1 MKGYI
6 VKGIGGFYYVKTEE
20 GVIECKPRGIFRKQ
34 KITPVAG
41 DEVTLETEN
50 GAAVIA
56 EIAPR
61 KNVFVRPPVANLDV
75 LFLVASTTQPT
86 PSTLVLDKL
95 SAIAV
100 DKGVQPVIVCTK
112 ADLGEVEFLRS
123 AYERSTLPFI
133 AIRYD
138 SGEGLD
144 EVRQWI
150 SGRLCAFCGNS
161 GVGKSTLLNTLLPQ
175 AERETSAI
183 SQKLGR
189 GRHTTREVTI
199 FEAFGGRIAD
209 TPGFASLEAN
219 RAGFIPKENLE
230 HAFPEFGPYL
240 GQCQF
245 TGCSHRSEKGCA
257 VRAALAEGKLSQTRY
272 DRNCAPLGCKPNI
285 ILGDFDTAPCPVQQ
299 NDDIIVLPHVKDDTD
314 TEYAAKLASEKG
326 FTEVLLL
333 GALGGRRIEH
343 TLSNLATGLGLEER
357 GVRATLQDERSRIT
371 FVRPGETRA
380 YPKEEFFY
388 FSAFPMEGRAEGVCE
403 RGSYYELTDDVLV
416 AGYPLGVS
424 NEYAE
429 GSDCIT
435 ISTRKGALV
444 VVETVPDTPILTG
457 NKA

>member
-1 MKGYI
+1 MRC
-6 VKGIGGFYYVKTEE
+6 
-20 GVIECKPRGIFRKQ
+20 VI
-34 KITPVAG
+34 
-41 DEVTLETEN
+41 
-50 GAAVIA
+50 
-56 EIAPR
+56 
-61 KNVFVRPPVANLDV
+61 
-75 LFLVASTTQPT
+75 
-86 PSTLVLDKL
+86 L
-95 SAIAV
+95 SACPVSPELKRLHRPDDFSIAC
-100 DKGVQPVIVCTK
+100 D
-112 ADLGEVEFLRS
+112 
-123 AYERSTLPFI
+123 
-133 AIRYD
+133 
-138 SGEGLD
+138 
-144 EVRQWI
+144 
-150 SGRLCAFCGNS
+150 
-161 GVGKSTLLNTLLPQ
+161 
-175 AERETSAI
+175 
-183 SQKLGR
+183 
-189 GRHTTREVTI
+189 
-199 FEAFGGRIAD
+199 
-209 TPGFASLEAN
+209 
-219 RAGFIPKENLE
+219 AG
-230 HAFPEFGPYL
+230 Y
-240 GQCQF
+240 
-245 TGCSHRSEKGCA
+245 
-257 VRAALAEGKLSQTRY
+257 
-272 DRNCAPLGCKPNI
+272 RNCAPLGCKPNI

-357 GVRATLQDERSRIT
+357 GVRATLQDERSRVT
-371 FVRPGETRA
+371 FVRSGETRA